1 MPKIKILITGAK
13 GQLGKCLLDRIHP
26 DDADVTAVD
35 LPEMNI
41 SDARDVEKYLG
52 EGEYDYVINCA
63 AYTNVGN
70 AGDNEDSAIL
80 ANGYGPKLLA
90 EACEKTKTRLI
101 HISTDYV
108 YDGTPGIKTEEAPTG
123 PLNTYGRTKLLG
135 DTEIQNIAK
144 RGDLE
149 YMILRTSWLY
159 SEYGNNFL
167 LTTLKNLKEGK
178 TMNVVD
184 DQFGCPTYAG
194 DLADFIVFDVI
205 YGNENSTKPFKSGV
219 YHFSNLGY
227 TTWYDFACAIMYRYR
242 SLAAYELNEI
252 TNGDVKPCKTSDYP
266 SKVERPMYGLLSK
279 DKVKKEYD
287 ADIPQWEH
295 SVRVV
300 VKKVYEQYV

>member
-1 MPKIKILITGAK
+1 MQKIKVLVTGAK
-13 GQLGKCLLDRIHP
+13 GQLGKCLLDKLNY
-26 DDADVTAVD
+26 DGFEVTAVD

-41 SDARDVEKYLG
+41 SDATDVEKYIG
-52 EGEYDYVINCA
+52 DGDYDYVINCA

-108 YDGTPGIKTEEAPTG
+108 YDGTPGIKTEDAPTG

-135 DTEIQNIAK
+135 DTEIQNVAK
-144 RGDLE
+144 RGELE

-159 SEYGNNFL
+159 SEYGNNFV
-167 LTTLKNLKEGK
+167 LTTLKNIKEGK
-178 TMNVVD
+178 EMKVVD

-194 DLADFIVFDVI
+194 DLASFIVYDVI
-205 YGNENSTKPFKSGV
+205 WREFNNLPFVSGV

-227 TTWYDFACAIMYRYR
+227 TTWYDFASEVGNAYKRI
-242 SLAAYELNEI
+242 AASQGIL
-252 TNGDVKPCKTSDYP
+252 TNVNIKNCKTSDYP
-266 SKVERPMYGLLSK
+266 SKVERPVYGLLSK
-279 DKVKKEYD
+279 DKVMTTYN
-287 ADIPQWEH
+287 ADIPQWAR
-295 SVRVV
+295 SVNYVV
-300 VKKVYEQYV
+300 EKVFENYV